1 MSKRST
7 RVLADGFKFL
17 EGPRWRDG
25 ELWMAEIGAGEVVAI
40 TAEGKQRSIVT
51 VPGTPSGIGFL
62 PDGTPLVV
70 SVRERRLMRI
80 KGSSLEQHADL
91 SKMSPF
97 LNDMVVDRQGRAY
110 VGNFGFDVLKGEA
123 SKPGSVIL
131 VQADGKA
138 SEVARDLSGP
148 NGSVVTSD
156 GHLVVAESFAGRLS
170 SFSIKPDGSLGEATK
185 IPLDGSPD
193 GICLDTE
200 GGIWVSLF
208 DKNRFVR
215 VLNGKVVD
223 TVETPDRHAI
233 ACQLGGA
240 DGKTLF
246 CLTYSGALEDM
257 GKAPTAQ
264 VEVTMVDAPAAG
276 SP

>member
-1 MSKRST
+1 MTTSPSFTGSRHRGLASPEVSVVMKST

-40 TAEGKQRSIVT
+40 TAEGKRRSIVT

-80 KGSSLEQHADL
+80 KGDKLEQHADL
-91 SKMSPF
+91 SRMSPF

-131 VQADGKA
+131 VQPDGKA
-138 SEVARDLSGP
+138 SEVARDLNGP

-156 GHLVVAESFAGRLS
+156 
-170 SFSIKPDGSLGEATK
+170 
-185 IPLDGSPD
+185 
-193 GICLDTE
+193 
-200 GGIWVSLF
+200 
-208 DKNRFVR
+208 
-215 VLNGKVVD
+215 
-223 TVETPDRHAI
+223 
-233 ACQLGGA
+233 
-240 DGKTLF
+240 
-246 CLTYSGALEDM
+246 
-257 GKAPTAQ
+257 
-264 VEVTMVDAPAAG
+264 
-276 SP
+276 